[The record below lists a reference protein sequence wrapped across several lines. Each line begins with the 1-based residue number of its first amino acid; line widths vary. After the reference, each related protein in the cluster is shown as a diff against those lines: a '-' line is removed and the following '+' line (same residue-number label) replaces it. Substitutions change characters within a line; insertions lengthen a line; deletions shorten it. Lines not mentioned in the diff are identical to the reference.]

1 MCYLV
6 DEKQM
11 GKKVMN
17 KILGSNMTD
26 VTSRGVCVWGVILMK
41 ISPPS

>member
-26 VTSRGVCVWGVILMK
+26 VTSWGVCVGCNTHENITT
-41 ISPPS
+41 